1 MKPVEKILGRLEGV
15 VESGS
20 SWKALCPA
28 HDAREPSLSVSEADG
43 GRTLIKCFAGCE
55 ATEIIAGLG
64 LEMGELF
71 ERRNRHRKT
80 FTLPPENDTVG
91 GKDIPHSYSTE
102 RSRLSL
108 MPGKEV
114 PDGSLA

>member
-1 MKPVEKILGRLEGV
+1 MTPVGKGLGRLEGV

-20 SWKALCPA
+20 YWKALCPA

-43 GRTLIKCFAGCE
+43 GRTLIKYFAGCE

-64 LEMGELF
+64 LEMGDFF

-102 RSRLSL
+102 RSRLTPI
-108 MPGKEV
+108 PGKEV